1 MVKTGTNLLN
11 NFAVF
16 VIGLGVSLVPL
27 DFSVNVAFPAITHAF
42 SLPTQSIRWIPF
54 SYVLTYG
61 LLVIGF
67 GALGDRLGHLHIFRA
82 GLVLAIFALS
92 MCALAPNYHLLIA
105 ARILQ
110 GISAAIILSCAPA
123 IVTFLY
129 AESKRT
135 KALSIYGSMTAA
147 AGVVAPLIG
156 GFLIAWV
163 DWSGVFWFR
172 VPIAILSLLLLQ
184 ILIIKDKILASYR
197 PLSITTS
204 DQLTFQL
211 MVEKFKKDHRFIGV
225 NGLSAVIQFS
235 TFSLPLLIPYYL
247 TNIERWGIEK
257 IGFLL
262 STWALGTLLG
272 SWSVDQL
279 TRKLSTHFV
288 ANMGAWLSAISL
300 LIIALCTTNTNLN
313 FIFLAVIIQG
323 FGLGLFQVSYSDIV
337 IKSLPL
343 KARGIAG
350 GITVMTRTVGVAI
363 GSLVWLWI
371 LDRNLSTPKE
381 SLSMANSEFI
391 QGFQI
396 VFLIAAG
403 VIPVFLAFQ
412 YLVNQIFDSKP
423 IIQKTKI

>member
-1 MVKTGTNLLN
+1 MN

-27 DFSVNVAFPAITHAF
+27 DFSVNVAFPAITNAF

-67 GALGDRLGHLHIFRA
+67 GALGDRLGHLRIFRA

-110 GISAAIILSCAPA
+110 GISAAILLSCAPA
-123 IVTFLY
+123 IVTFLF

-135 KALSIYGSMTAA
+135 KALSIYGSMTAV
-147 AGVVAPLIG
+147 AGVIAPLIG
-156 GFLIAWV
+156 GFVIAWV
-163 DWSGVFWFR
+163 DWPGVFWFR

-184 ILIIKDKILASYR
+184 ILIIKEKIPAPDRSLRISA
-197 PLSITTS
+197 S
-204 DQLTFQL
+204 DQPTFQL
-211 MVEKFKKDHRFIGV
+211 MFQKFKKDHRFIGV
-225 NGLSAVIQFS
+225 NALSAVIQFS
-235 TFSLPLLIPYYL
+235 SFSLPLLIPYYL
-247 TNIERWGIEK
+247 TNIERWEIEK

-262 STWALGTLLG
+262 STWALGTLVG

-279 TRKLSTHFV
+279 TRKLSTHFI
-288 ANMGAWLSAISL
+288 AYIGAWLSAISL
-300 LIIALCTTNTNLN
+300 LIIALWSTHANLD
-313 FIFLAVIIQG
+313 IIYLAVIIRG
-323 FGLGLFQVSYSDIV
+323 FGLGLFQVAYSDFV

-371 LDRNLSTPKE
+371 LDLNLSTRKD
-381 SLSMANSEFI
+381 SLSIADSEFI
-391 QGFQI
+391 QGFQM

-412 YLVNQIFDSKP
+412 YLVNQIFDPKP
-423 IIQKTKI
+423 AIQKTKI

>member
-1 MVKTGTNLLN
+1 MN

-27 DFSVNVAFPAITHAF
+27 DFSVNVAFPAITNAF

-67 GALGDRLGHLHIFRA
+67 GALGDRLGHLRIFRA

-110 GISAAIILSCAPA
+110 GISAAILLSCAPA
-123 IVTFLY
+123 IVTFLF

-135 KALSIYGSMTAA
+135 KALSIYGSMTAV

-156 GFLIAWV
+156 GFVIAWV
-163 DWSGVFWFR
+163 DWPGVFWFR

-184 ILIIKDKILASYR
+184 ILIIKEKIPAPDRSLRISA
-197 PLSITTS
+197 S
-204 DQLTFQL
+204 DQPTFQL
-211 MVEKFKKDHRFIGV
+211 MFQKFKKDHRFIGV
-225 NGLSAVIQFS
+225 NALSAVIQFS
-235 TFSLPLLIPYYL
+235 SFSLPLLIPYYL
-247 TNIERWGIEK
+247 TNIERWEIEK

-262 STWALGTLLG
+262 STWALGTLVG

-279 TRKLSTHFV
+279 TRKLSTHFI
-288 ANMGAWLSAISL
+288 AYIGAWLSAISL
-300 LIIALCTTNTNLN
+300 LIIALWSTHANLD
-313 FIFLAVIIQG
+313 IIYLAVIIQG
-323 FGLGLFQVSYSDIV
+323 FGLGLFQVAYSDFV

-371 LDRNLSTPKE
+371 LDRNLSTRKD
-381 SLSMANSEFI
+381 SLSIADSEFI
-391 QGFQI
+391 QGFQM

-412 YLVNQIFDSKP
+412 YLVNQIFDPKP
-423 IIQKTKI
+423 AIQKTKI

>member
-1 MVKTGTNLLN
+1 MN

-27 DFSVNVAFPAITHAF
+27 DFSVNVAFPAITNAF

-61 LLVIGF
+61 FLVIGF

-110 GISAAIILSCAPA
+110 GISAAVILSCAPA

-135 KALSIYGSMTAA
+135 KALSIYGSMTAV
-147 AGVVAPLIG
+147 AGVAAPLIG

-163 DWSGVFWFR
+163 DWPGVFWFR

-184 ILIIKDKILASYR
+184 ILIIKEKIPEPDRILTISA
-197 PLSITTS
+197 S
-204 DQLTFQL
+204 DQLTF
-211 MVEKFKKDHRFIGV
+211 KIIIKNFKKDHRFIWM
-225 NGLSAVIQFS
+225 NALSVVIQFS

-247 TNIERWGIEK
+247 ANVELWKIEK

-262 STWALGTLLG
+262 STWALGSLVG

-279 TRKLSTHFV
+279 TIKLSTHFI
-288 ANMGAWLSAISL
+288 AYMGAWLTAISL
-300 LIIALCTTNTNLN
+300 FFIALWSTNTKLEI
-313 FIFLAVIIQG
+313 IFLAVMIQG
-323 FGLGLFQVSYSDIV
+323 FGLGLFQVAYSDLV

-350 GITVMTRTVGVAI
+350 GVTVMTRTMGVAI

-371 LDRNLSTPKE
+371 LDRNLSIPKE
-381 SLSMANSEFI
+381 SLSITNSELT
-391 QGFQI
+391 QGFQT
-396 VFLIAAG
+396 VFFIAAG
-403 VIPVFLAFQ
+403 VIPVFLTFQ
-412 YLVNQIFDSKP
+412 YLFNKIFDL
-423 IIQKTKI
+423 KTLS

>member
-1 MVKTGTNLLN
+1 LN

-27 DFSVNVAFPAITHAF
+27 DFSVNVAFPAITNAF

-67 GALGDRLGHLHIFRA
+67 GALGDRLGHLRIFRA

-110 GISAAIILSCAPA
+110 GISAAILLSCAPA
-123 IVTFLY
+123 IVTFLF

-135 KALSIYGSMTAA
+135 KALSIYGSMTAV
-147 AGVVAPLIG
+147 AGVIAPLIG
-156 GFLIAWV
+156 GFVIAWV
-163 DWSGVFWFR
+163 DWPGVFWFR

-184 ILIIKDKILASYR
+184 ILIIKEKIPAPDRSLRISA
-197 PLSITTS
+197 S
-204 DQLTFQL
+204 DQPTFQL
-211 MVEKFKKDHRFIGV
+211 MFQKFKKDHRFIGV
-225 NGLSAVIQFS
+225 NALSAVIQFS
-235 TFSLPLLIPYYL
+235 SFSLPLLIPYYL
-247 TNIERWGIEK
+247 TNIERWEIEK

-262 STWALGTLLG
+262 STWALGTLVG

-279 TRKLSTHFV
+279 TRKLSTHFIAYV
-288 ANMGAWLSAISL
+288 GAWLSAISL
-300 LIIALCTTNTNLN
+300 LIIALWSTHANLD
-313 FIFLAVIIQG
+313 IIYLAVIIQG
-323 FGLGLFQVSYSDIV
+323 FGLGLFQVAYSDFV

-371 LDRNLSTPKE
+371 LDRNLSTRKD
-381 SLSMANSEFI
+381 SLSIADSEFI
-391 QGFQI
+391 QGFQM

-412 YLVNQIFDSKP
+412 YLVNQIFDPKP
-423 IIQKTKI
+423 AIQKTKI

>member
-1 MVKTGTNLLN
+1 LN

-27 DFSVNVAFPAITHAF
+27 DFSVNVAFPAITNAF

-67 GALGDRLGHLHIFRA
+67 GALGDRLGHLRIFRA

-110 GISAAIILSCAPA
+110 GISAAILLSCAPA
-123 IVTFLY
+123 IVTFLF

-135 KALSIYGSMTAA
+135 KALSIYGSMTAV
-147 AGVVAPLIG
+147 AGVIAPLIG
-156 GFLIAWV
+156 GFVIAWV
-163 DWSGVFWFR
+163 DWPGVFWFR

-184 ILIIKDKILASYR
+184 ILIIKEKIPAPDRSLRISA
-197 PLSITTS
+197 S
-204 DQLTFQL
+204 DQPTFQL
-211 MVEKFKKDHRFIGV
+211 MFQKFKKDHRFIGV
-225 NGLSAVIQFS
+225 NALSAVIQFS
-235 TFSLPLLIPYYL
+235 SFSLPLLIPYYL
-247 TNIERWGIEK
+247 TNIERWEIEK

-262 STWALGTLLG
+262 STWALGTLVG

-279 TRKLSTHFV
+279 TRKLSTHFIAYV
-288 ANMGAWLSAISL
+288 GAWLSAISL
-300 LIIALCTTNTNLN
+300 LIIALWSTHANLD
-313 FIFLAVIIQG
+313 IIYLAVIIQG
-323 FGLGLFQVSYSDIV
+323 FGLGLFQVAYSDFV

-371 LDRNLSTPKE
+371 LDLNLSTRKD
-381 SLSMANSEFI
+381 SLSIADSEFI
-391 QGFQI
+391 QGFQM

-412 YLVNQIFDSKP
+412 YLVNQIFDPKP
-423 IIQKTKI
+423 AIQKTKI

>member
-1 MVKTGTNLLN
+1 LN

-27 DFSVNVAFPAITHAF
+27 DFSVNVAFPAITNAF

-67 GALGDRLGHLHIFRA
+67 GALGDRLGHLRIFRA

-110 GISAAIILSCAPA
+110 GISAAILLSCAPA
-123 IVTFLY
+123 IVTFLF

-135 KALSIYGSMTAA
+135 KALSIYGSMTAV
-147 AGVVAPLIG
+147 AGVIAPLIG
-156 GFLIAWV
+156 GFVIAWV
-163 DWSGVFWFR
+163 DWPGVFWFR

-184 ILIIKDKILASYR
+184 ILIIKEKIPAPDRSLRISA
-197 PLSITTS
+197 S
-204 DQLTFQL
+204 DQPTFQL
-211 MVEKFKKDHRFIGV
+211 MFQKFKKDHRFIGV
-225 NGLSAVIQFS
+225 NALSAVIQFS
-235 TFSLPLLIPYYL
+235 SFSLPLLIPYYL
-247 TNIERWGIEK
+247 TNIERWEIEK

-262 STWALGTLLG
+262 STWALGTLVG

-279 TRKLSTHFV
+279 TRKLSTHFIAYV
-288 ANMGAWLSAISL
+288 GAWLSAISL
-300 LIIALCTTNTNLN
+300 LIIALWSTHANLD
-313 FIFLAVIIQG
+313 IIYLAVIIQG
-323 FGLGLFQVSYSDIV
+323 FGLGLFQVAYSDFV

-371 LDRNLSTPKE
+371 LDRNLSTPKD
-381 SLSMANSEFI
+381 SLSIADSEFI
-391 QGFQI
+391 QGFQM

-412 YLVNQIFDSKP
+412 YLVNQIFDPKP
-423 IIQKTKI
+423 ALHKTKI

>member
-1 MVKTGTNLLN
+1 LN

-27 DFSVNVAFPAITHAF
+27 DFSVNVAFPAITNAF

-67 GALGDRLGHLHIFRA
+67 GALGDRLGHLRIFRA

-110 GISAAIILSCAPA
+110 GISAAILLSCAPA
-123 IVTFLY
+123 IVTFLF

-135 KALSIYGSMTAA
+135 KALSIYGSMTAV
-147 AGVVAPLIG
+147 AGVIAPLIG
-156 GFLIAWV
+156 GFVIAWV
-163 DWSGVFWFR
+163 DWPGVFWFR

-184 ILIIKDKILASYR
+184 ILIIKEKIPAPDRSLRISA
-197 PLSITTS
+197 S
-204 DQLTFQL
+204 DQPTFQL
-211 MVEKFKKDHRFIGV
+211 MFQKFKKDHRFIGV
-225 NGLSAVIQFS
+225 NALSAVIQFS
-235 TFSLPLLIPYYL
+235 SFSLPLLIPYYL
-247 TNIERWGIEK
+247 TNIERWEIEK

-262 STWALGTLLG
+262 STWALGTLVG

-279 TRKLSTHFV
+279 TRKLSTHFI
-288 ANMGAWLSAISL
+288 AYIGAWLSAISL
-300 LIIALCTTNTNLN
+300 LIIALWSTHANLD
-313 FIFLAVIIQG
+313 IIYLAVIIQG
-323 FGLGLFQVSYSDIV
+323 FGLGLFQVAYSDFV

-371 LDRNLSTPKE
+371 LDLNLSTRKD
-381 SLSMANSEFI
+381 SLSIADSEFI
-391 QGFQI
+391 QGFQM

-412 YLVNQIFDSKP
+412 YLVNQIFDPKP
-423 IIQKTKI
+423 AIQKTKI

>member
-1 MVKTGTNLLN
+1 LN

-27 DFSVNVAFPAITHAF
+27 DFSVNVAFPAITNAF

-67 GALGDRLGHLHIFRA
+67 GALGDRLGHLRIFRA

-110 GISAAIILSCAPA
+110 GISAAILLSCAPA
-123 IVTFLY
+123 IVTFLF

-135 KALSIYGSMTAA
+135 KALSIYGSMTAV
-147 AGVVAPLIG
+147 AGVIAPLIG
-156 GFLIAWV
+156 GFVIAWV
-163 DWSGVFWFR
+163 DWPGVFWFR

-184 ILIIKDKILASYR
+184 ILIIKEKIPAPDRSLRISA
-197 PLSITTS
+197 S
-204 DQLTFQL
+204 DQPTFQL
-211 MVEKFKKDHRFIGV
+211 MFQKFKKDHRFIGV
-225 NGLSAVIQFS
+225 NALSAVIQFS
-235 TFSLPLLIPYYL
+235 SFSLPLLIPYYL
-247 TNIERWGIEK
+247 TNIERWEIEK

-262 STWALGTLLG
+262 STWALGTLVG

-279 TRKLSTHFV
+279 TRKLSTHFI
-288 ANMGAWLSAISL
+288 AYIGAWLSAISL
-300 LIIALCTTNTNLN
+300 LIIALWSTHANLD
-313 FIFLAVIIQG
+313 IIYLAVIIQG
-323 FGLGLFQVSYSDIV
+323 FGLGLFQVAYSDFV

-350 GITVMTRTVGVAI
+350 GVTVMTRTVGVAI

-371 LDRNLSTPKE
+371 LDRNLSIPKE
-381 SLSMANSEFI
+381 SLSIANSEFI
-391 QGFQI
+391 QGFQM

-412 YLVNQIFDSKP
+412 YLVNQIFDPKP
-423 IIQKTKI
+423 AIQKTKI

>member
-1 MVKTGTNLLN
+1 MN

-27 DFSVNVAFPAITHAF
+27 DFSVNVAFPAITNAF

-67 GALGDRLGHLHIFRA
+67 GALGDRLGHLRIFRA

-92 MCALAPNYHLLIA
+92 MCAIAPNYHLLIA

-110 GISAAIILSCAPA
+110 GISAAILLSCAPA
-123 IVTFLY
+123 IVTFLF

-135 KALSIYGSMTAA
+135 KALSIYGSMTAV
-147 AGVVAPLIG
+147 AGVIAPLIG
-156 GFLIAWV
+156 GFVIAWV
-163 DWSGVFWFR
+163 DWPGVFWFR

-184 ILIIKDKILASYR
+184 ILIIKEKIPAPDRS
-197 PLSITTS
+197 LSISAS
-204 DQLTFQL
+204 DQPTFQL
-211 MVEKFKKDHRFIGV
+211 MFQKFKKDHRFLGV
-225 NGLSAVIQFS
+225 NALSAVIQFS
-235 TFSLPLLIPYYL
+235 SFSLPLLIPYYL
-247 TNIERWGIEK
+247 TNIERWEIEK

-262 STWALGTLLG
+262 STWALGTLVG

-279 TRKLSTHFV
+279 TRKLSTHFI
-288 ANMGAWLSAISL
+288 AYIGAWLSAISL
-300 LIIALCTTNTNLN
+300 LIIALWSTHANLD
-313 FIFLAVIIQG
+313 IIYLAVIIQG
-323 FGLGLFQVSYSDIV
+323 FGLGLFQVAYSDFV

-371 LDRNLSTPKE
+371 LDRNLSTPKD
-381 SLSMANSEFI
+381 SLSIADSEFI
-391 QGFQI
+391 QGFQM

-412 YLVNQIFDSKP
+412 YLVNQIFDPKP
-423 IIQKTKI
+423 AIQKTKI

>member
-1 MVKTGTNLLN
+1 MN

-27 DFSVNVAFPAITHAF
+27 DFSVNVAFPAISNAS

-67 GALGDRLGHLHIFRA
+67 GALGDRLGHLRIFRA

-110 GISAAIILSCAPA
+110 GISAAILLSCAPA
-123 IVTFLY
+123 IVTFLF

-135 KALSIYGSMTAA
+135 KALSIYGSMTAV
-147 AGVVAPLIG
+147 AGVIAPLIG
-156 GFLIAWV
+156 GFVIAWV
-163 DWSGVFWFR
+163 DWPGVFWFR

-184 ILIIKDKILASYR
+184 ILIIKEKIPAPDRSLRISA
-197 PLSITTS
+197 S
-204 DQLTFQL
+204 DQPTFQL
-211 MVEKFKKDHRFIGV
+211 MFQKFKKDHRFIGV
-225 NGLSAVIQFS
+225 NALSAVIQFS
-235 TFSLPLLIPYYL
+235 SFSLPLLIPYYL
-247 TNIERWGIEK
+247 TNIERWEIEK

-262 STWALGTLLG
+262 STWALGTLVG

-279 TRKLSTHFV
+279 TRKLSTHFIAYV
-288 ANMGAWLSAISL
+288 GAWLSAISL
-300 LIIALCTTNTNLN
+300 LIIALWSTHANLD
-313 FIFLAVIIQG
+313 IIYLAVIIQG
-323 FGLGLFQVSYSDIV
+323 FGLGLFQVAYSDFV

-371 LDRNLSTPKE
+371 LDLNLSTRKD
-381 SLSMANSEFI
+381 SLSIADSEFI
-391 QGFQI
+391 QGFQM

-412 YLVNQIFDSKP
+412 YLVNQIFDPKP
-423 IIQKTKI
+423 ALHKTKI

>member
-1 MVKTGTNLLN
+1 LN

-27 DFSVNVAFPAITHAF
+27 DFSVNVAFPAITNAF

-67 GALGDRLGHLHIFRA
+67 GALGDRLGHLRIFRA

-110 GISAAIILSCAPA
+110 GISAAILLSCAPA
-123 IVTFLY
+123 IVTFLF

-135 KALSIYGSMTAA
+135 KALSIYGSMTAV
-147 AGVVAPLIG
+147 AGVIAPLIG
-156 GFLIAWV
+156 GFVIAWV
-163 DWSGVFWFR
+163 DWPGVFWFR

-184 ILIIKDKILASYR
+184 ILIIKEKIPAPDRSLRISA
-197 PLSITTS
+197 S
-204 DQLTFQL
+204 DQPTFQL
-211 MVEKFKKDHRFIGV
+211 MFQKFKKDHRFIGV
-225 NGLSAVIQFS
+225 NALSAVFQFS
-235 TFSLPLLIPYYL
+235 SFSLPLLIPYYL
-247 TNIERWGIEK
+247 TNIERWEIEK

-262 STWALGTLLG
+262 STWALGTLVG

-279 TRKLSTHFV
+279 TRKLSTHFIAYV
-288 ANMGAWLSAISL
+288 GAWLSAISL
-300 LIIALCTTNTNLN
+300 LIIALWSTHANLD
-313 FIFLAVIIQG
+313 IIYLAVIIQG
-323 FGLGLFQVSYSDIV
+323 FGLGLFQVAYSDFV

-371 LDRNLSTPKE
+371 LDRNLSTRKD
-381 SLSMANSEFI
+381 SLSIADSEFI
-391 QGFQI
+391 QGFQM

-412 YLVNQIFDSKP
+412 YLVNQIFDPKP
-423 IIQKTKI
+423 AIQKTKI

>member
-1 MVKTGTNLLN
+1 MTN

-27 DFSVNVAFPAITHAF
+27 DFSVNVAFPAITNAF

-92 MCALAPNYHLLIA
+92 MCAIAPSYHLLIA

-110 GISAAIILSCAPA
+110 GISAAVLLSCAPA
-123 IVTFLY
+123 ILTFLY

-135 KALSIYGSMTAA
+135 KALSIYGSMAA
-147 AGVVAPLIG
+147 TAGVIAPLIG

-163 DWSGVFWFR
+163 DWPGVFWFR

-184 ILIIKDKILASYR
+184 ILIIKEKIPAPDRS
-197 PLSITTS
+197 LSISAS
-204 DQLTFQL
+204 DQLSFQL
-211 MVEKFKKDHRFIGV
+211 MVQKFKKDHRFIGV
-225 NGLSAVIQFS
+225 NALSAVIQFS

-247 TNIERWGIEK
+247 TNIELWGIEK

-262 STWALGTLLG
+262 STWALGTLVG

-279 TRKLSTHFV
+279 AIKLSTNLI
-288 ANMGAWLSAISL
+288 ANIGAWLTAISL
-300 LIIALCTTNTNLN
+300 FFIALCSANTNLD

-323 FGLGLFQVSYSDIV
+323 FGLGLFQVAYSDIV

-343 KARGIAG
+343 QARGIAG

-371 LDRNLSTPKE
+371 LDQFLSTSKE
-381 SLSMANSEFI
+381 LLSIANSEFI
-391 QGFQI
+391 QGFQM

-412 YLVNQIFDSKP
+412 YLVNQMFDPKP
-423 IIQKTKI
+423 IVQKTKI

>member
-1 MVKTGTNLLN
+1 MN

-27 DFSVNVAFPAITHAF
+27 DFSVNVAFPAITNAF

-67 GALGDRLGHLHIFRA
+67 GALGDRLGHLRIFRA

-110 GISAAIILSCAPA
+110 GISAAILLSCAPA
-123 IVTFLY
+123 IVTFLF

-135 KALSIYGSMTAA
+135 KALSIYGSMTAV

-156 GFLIAWV
+156 GFVIAWV
-163 DWSGVFWFR
+163 DWPGVFWFR

-184 ILIIKDKILASYR
+184 ILIIKEKIPAPDRSLRISA
-197 PLSITTS
+197 S
-204 DQLTFQL
+204 DQPTFQL
-211 MVEKFKKDHRFIGV
+211 MFQKFKKDHRFIGV
-225 NGLSAVIQFS
+225 NALSAVIQFS
-235 TFSLPLLIPYYL
+235 SFSLPLLIPYYL
-247 TNIERWGIEK
+247 TNIERWEIEK

-262 STWALGTLLG
+262 STWALGTLVG

-279 TRKLSTHFV
+279 TRKLSTHFIAYV
-288 ANMGAWLSAISL
+288 GAWLSAISL
-300 LIIALCTTNTNLN
+300 LIIALWSTHANLD
-313 FIFLAVIIQG
+313 IIYLAVIIQG
-323 FGLGLFQVSYSDIV
+323 FGLGLFQVAYSDFV

-371 LDRNLSTPKE
+371 LDRNLSTPKD
-381 SLSMANSEFI
+381 SLSIADSEFI

-403 VIPVFLAFQ
+403 LIPVFLAFQ
-412 YLVNQIFDSKP
+412 YLVNQIFDPKP
-423 IIQKTKI
+423 AIQKTKI

>member
-1 MVKTGTNLLN
+1 LN

-27 DFSVNVAFPAITHAF
+27 DFSVNVAFPAITNAF

-67 GALGDRLGHLHIFRA
+67 GALGDRLGHLRIFRA

-110 GISAAIILSCAPA
+110 GISAAILLSCAPA
-123 IVTFLY
+123 IVTFLF

-135 KALSIYGSMTAA
+135 KALSIYGSMTAV
-147 AGVVAPLIG
+147 AGVIAPLIG
-156 GFLIAWV
+156 GFVIAWV
-163 DWSGVFWFR
+163 DWPGVFWFR

-184 ILIIKDKILASYR
+184 ILIIKEKIPAPDRSLRISA
-197 PLSITTS
+197 S
-204 DQLTFQL
+204 DQPTFQL
-211 MVEKFKKDHRFIGV
+211 MFQKFKKDHRFIGV
-225 NGLSAVIQFS
+225 NALSAVIQFS
-235 TFSLPLLIPYYL
+235 SFSLPLLIPYYL
-247 TNIERWGIEK
+247 TNIERWEIEK

-262 STWALGTLLG
+262 STWALGTLVG

-279 TRKLSTHFV
+279 TRKLSTHFIAYV
-288 ANMGAWLSAISL
+288 GAWLSAISL
-300 LIIALCTTNTNLN
+300 LIIALWSTHANLD
-313 FIFLAVIIQG
+313 IIYLAVIIQG
-323 FGLGLFQVSYSDIV
+323 FGLGLFQVAYSDFV

-371 LDRNLSTPKE
+371 LDRNLSTPKD
-381 SLSMANSEFI
+381 SLSIADSEFI
-391 QGFQI
+391 QGFQM

-412 YLVNQIFDSKP
+412 YLVNQIFDPKP
-423 IIQKTKI
+423 AIQKTKI

>member
-1 MVKTGTNLLN
+1 LN

-27 DFSVNVAFPAITHAF
+27 DFSVNVAFPAITNAF

-67 GALGDRLGHLHIFRA
+67 GALGDRLGHLRIFRA

-110 GISAAIILSCAPA
+110 GISAAILLSCAPA
-123 IVTFLY
+123 IVTFLF

-135 KALSIYGSMTAA
+135 KALSIYGSMTAV
-147 AGVVAPLIG
+147 AGVIAPLIG
-156 GFLIAWV
+156 GFVIAWV
-163 DWSGVFWFR
+163 DWPGVFWFR

-184 ILIIKDKILASYR
+184 ILIIKEKIPAPDRSLRISA
-197 PLSITTS
+197 S
-204 DQLTFQL
+204 DQPTFQL
-211 MVEKFKKDHRFIGV
+211 MFQKFKKDHRFIGV
-225 NGLSAVIQFS
+225 NALSAVIQFS
-235 TFSLPLLIPYYL
+235 SFSLPLLIPYYL
-247 TNIERWGIEK
+247 TNIERWEIEK

-262 STWALGTLLG
+262 STWALGTLVG

-279 TRKLSTHFV
+279 TRKLSTHFIAYV
-288 ANMGAWLSAISL
+288 GAWLSAISL
-300 LIIALCTTNTNLN
+300 LIIALWSTHANLD
-313 FIFLAVIIQG
+313 IIYLAVIIQG
-323 FGLGLFQVSYSDIV
+323 FGLGLFQVAYSDFV

-371 LDRNLSTPKE
+371 LDRNLSTRKD
-381 SLSMANSEFI
+381 SLSIADSEFI
-391 QGFQI
+391 QGFQM

-412 YLVNQIFDSKP
+412 YLVNQIFDPKP
-423 IIQKTKI
+423 ALHKTKI

>member
-1 MVKTGTNLLN
+1 M
-11 NFAVF
+11 
-16 VIGLGVSLVPL
+16 IGLGVSLVPL
-27 DFSVNVAFPAITHAF
+27 DFSVNVAFPEITNAF

-67 GALGDRLGHLHIFRA
+67 GALGDRLGHLRIFRA

-110 GISAAIILSCAPA
+110 GISAAILLSCAPA
-123 IVTFLY
+123 IVTFLF

-135 KALSIYGSMTAA
+135 KALSIYGSMTAV
-147 AGVVAPLIG
+147 AGVIAPLIG
-156 GFLIAWV
+156 GFVIAWV
-163 DWSGVFWFR
+163 DWPGVFWFR

-184 ILIIKDKILASYR
+184 ILIIKEKIPAPDRSLRISA
-197 PLSITTS
+197 S
-204 DQLTFQL
+204 DQPTFQL
-211 MVEKFKKDHRFIGV
+211 MFQKFKKDHRFIGV
-225 NGLSAVIQFS
+225 NALSAVIQFS
-235 TFSLPLLIPYYL
+235 SFSLPLLIPYYL
-247 TNIERWGIEK
+247 TNIERWEIEK

-262 STWALGTLLG
+262 STWALGTLVG

-279 TRKLSTHFV
+279 TRKLSTHFI
-288 ANMGAWLSAISL
+288 AYIGAWLSAISL
-300 LIIALCTTNTNLN
+300 LIIALWSTHANLD
-313 FIFLAVIIQG
+313 IIYLAVIIQG
-323 FGLGLFQVSYSDIV
+323 FGLGLFQVAYSDFV

-350 GITVMTRTVGVAI
+350 GVTVMTRTVGVAI

-371 LDRNLSTPKE
+371 LDLNLSTRKD
-381 SLSMANSEFI
+381 SLSIADSEFI
-391 QGFQI
+391 QGFQM

-403 VIPVFLAFQ
+403 LIPVFLAFQ
-412 YLVNQIFDSKP
+412 YLVNQIFDPKP
-423 IIQKTKI
+423 AIQKTKI

>member
-1 MVKTGTNLLN
+1 MV
-11 NFAVF
+11 
-16 VIGLGVSLVPL
+16 GLGVSLVPL
-27 DFSVNVAFPAITHAF
+27 DFSVNVAFPAITNAF

-61 LLVIGF
+61 FLVIGF
-67 GALGDRLGHLHIFRA
+67 GALGDRLGHLNIFRA

-110 GISAAIILSCAPA
+110 GISAAIVLSCAPA

-129 AESKRT
+129 AESNRT
-135 KALSIYGSMTAA
+135 KALSIYGSMTAV
-147 AGVVAPLIG
+147 AGVIAPLIG
-156 GFLIAWV
+156 GLVIAWV
-163 DWSGVFWFR
+163 DWPGVFWFR

-184 ILIIKDKILASYR
+184 ILIIKEKMPAPDRSLTISA
-197 PLSITTS
+197 S

-211 MVEKFKKDHRFIGV
+211 MVQKFKKDHRFIWM
-225 NGLSAVIQFS
+225 NALSAVIQFS

-247 TNIERWGIEK
+247 ANVELWRIEK

-262 STWALGTLLG
+262 STWALGTLVG

-279 TRKLSTHFV
+279 TIKLSTHFI
-288 ANMGAWLSAISL
+288 AYIGAWLTAISL
-300 LIIALCTTNTNLN
+300 FFIALWSTNTKLEI
-313 FIFLAVIIQG
+313 IFLAVMIQG
-323 FGLGLFQVSYSDIV
+323 FGLGLFQVAYSDVV

-343 KARGIAG
+343 KARGIAA

-371 LDRNLSTPKE
+371 LDRNLSIPKE
-381 SLSMANSEFI
+381 SLSITNSEFI
-391 QGFQI
+391 QGFQT

-412 YLVNQIFDSKP
+412 YLVN
-423 IIQKTKI
+423 KISDPKATI

>member
-1 MVKTGTNLLN
+1 MN

-27 DFSVNVAFPAITHAF
+27 DFSVNVAFPAITNAF

-67 GALGDRLGHLHIFRA
+67 GALGDRLGHLNIFRA

-110 GISAAIILSCAPA
+110 GISAAVVLSCAPA
-123 IVTFLY
+123 IVTLLY

-135 KALSIYGSMTAA
+135 KALSIYGSMTAL
-147 AGVVAPLIG
+147 AGVIAPLIG

-163 DWSGVFWFR
+163 DWPGVFWFR

-184 ILIIKDKILASYR
+184 ILIIKEKIPAPDRSLTISA
-197 PLSITTS
+197 S
-204 DQLTFQL
+204 DQLTFKL
-211 MVEKFKKDHRFIGV
+211 MLQKFKKDHRFIGV
-225 NGLSAVIQFS
+225 NALSAVIQFS

-247 TNIERWGIEK
+247 TNIELWGIEK

-262 STWALGTLLG
+262 STWALGTLVG
-272 SWSVDQL
+272 SWSVDLL
-279 TRKLSTHFV
+279 TMKLSTHFI
-288 ANMGAWLSAISL
+288 AYIGAWLTAISL
-300 LIIALCTTNTNLN
+300 FFIALCSTNTNLD
-313 FIFLAVIIQG
+313 FIFLAVMIQG
-323 FGLGLFQVSYSDIV
+323 FGLGLFQVAYSDVV
-337 IKSLPL
+337 IKALPL

-350 GITVMTRTVGVAI
+350 GITVMTRTLGVAI

-371 LDRNLSTPKE
+371 LDQNLSISKE
-381 SLSMANSEFI
+381 SLSITNSEFI
-391 QGFQI
+391 QGFQM
-396 VFLIAAG
+396 VFLIAAS

-412 YLVNQIFDSKP
+412 YLVNKIFDPKP
-423 IIQKTKI
+423 YEQPRT

>member
-1 MVKTGTNLLN
+1 LN

-27 DFSVNVAFPAITHAF
+27 DFSVNVAFPAITNAF

-67 GALGDRLGHLHIFRA
+67 GALGDRLGHLRIFRA

-110 GISAAIILSCAPA
+110 GISAAILLSCAPA
-123 IVTFLY
+123 IVTFLF

-135 KALSIYGSMTAA
+135 KALSIYGSMTAV

-156 GFLIAWV
+156 GFVIAWV
-163 DWSGVFWFR
+163 DWPGVFWFR

-184 ILIIKDKILASYR
+184 ILIIKEKIPAPDRSLRISA
-197 PLSITTS
+197 S
-204 DQLTFQL
+204 DQPTFQL
-211 MVEKFKKDHRFIGV
+211 MFQKFKKDHRFIGV
-225 NGLSAVIQFS
+225 NALSAVIQFS
-235 TFSLPLLIPYYL
+235 SFSLPLLIPYYL
-247 TNIERWGIEK
+247 TNIERWEIEK

-262 STWALGTLLG
+262 STWALGTLVG

-279 TRKLSTHFV
+279 TRKLSTHFI
-288 ANMGAWLSAISL
+288 AYIGAWLSAISL
-300 LIIALCTTNTNLN
+300 LIIALWSTHANLD
-313 FIFLAVIIQG
+313 IIYLAVIIQG
-323 FGLGLFQVSYSDIV
+323 FGLGLFQVAYSDFV

-350 GITVMTRTVGVAI
+350 GVTVMTRTVGVAI

-371 LDRNLSTPKE
+371 LDLNLSTRKD
-381 SLSMANSEFI
+381 SLSIADSEFI
-391 QGFQI
+391 QGFQM

-403 VIPVFLAFQ
+403 LIPVFLAFQ
-412 YLVNQIFDSKP
+412 YLVNQIFDPKP
-423 IIQKTKI
+423 AIQKTKI

>member
-1 MVKTGTNLLN
+1 LN

-27 DFSVNVAFPAITHAF
+27 DFSVNVAFPAITNAF
-42 SLPTQSIRWIPF
+42 LLPTQSIRWIPF

-67 GALGDRLGHLHIFRA
+67 GALGDRLGHVHIFRA

-110 GISAAIILSCAPA
+110 GVSAAIVLSCAPA

-135 KALSIYGSMTAA
+135 KALSIYGSMTAV
-147 AGVVAPLIG
+147 AGVIAPLIG

-163 DWSGVFWFR
+163 DWPGVFWFR

-184 ILIIKDKILASYR
+184 ILIIKEKIPTPDRS
-197 PLSITTS
+197 STISDS
-204 DQLTFQL
+204 DQLTFQM
-211 MVEKFKKDHRFIGV
+211 MVQKFKKDHRFICL
-225 NGLSAVIQFS
+225 NALSAVIQFS

-247 TNIERWGIEK
+247 ANVELWRIEK

-262 STWALGTLLG
+262 STWALGTLVG

-279 TRKLSTHFV
+279 TIRLSIHFI
-288 ANMGAWLSAISL
+288 AYIGAWLTAISL
-300 LIIALCTTNTNLN
+300 FFIALCSTNTNLD
-313 FIFLAVIIQG
+313 FIFLAVMIQG
-323 FGLGLFQVSYSDIV
+323 FGLGLFQVAYSDVV

-363 GSLVWLWI
+363 GSVVWLWI

-381 SLSMANSEFI
+381 SLSITNSEFI
-391 QGFQI
+391 QGFQT

-403 VIPVFLAFQ
+403 AIPVFLAFQ
-412 YLVNQIFDSKP
+412 YLVNKIFDPKP
-423 IIQKTKI
+423 ISLTD

>member
-1 MVKTGTNLLN
+1 MN

-27 DFSVNVAFPAITHAF
+27 DFSVNVAFPAITNAF

-110 GISAAIILSCAPA
+110 GISAAVVLSCAPA
-123 IVTFLY
+123 IVTLLY

-135 KALSIYGSMTAA
+135 KALSIYGSMTAL
-147 AGVVAPLIG
+147 AGVIAPLIG

-163 DWSGVFWFR
+163 DWPGVFWFR

-184 ILIIKDKILASYR
+184 ILIIKEKIPAPDRSLTISASDK
-197 PLSITTS
+197 
-204 DQLTFQL
+204 LTFKL
-211 MVEKFKKDHRFIGV
+211 MLQKFKKDHRFIGV
-225 NGLSAVIQFS
+225 NALSAVIQFS

-247 TNIERWGIEK
+247 TNIELWGIEK

-262 STWALGTLLG
+262 STWALGTLVG
-272 SWSVDQL
+272 SWSVNLL
-279 TRKLSTHFV
+279 TIKLSTHFI
-288 ANMGAWLSAISL
+288 AYIGAWLTAISL
-300 LIIALCTTNTNLN
+300 FFIALCSINTNLD
-313 FIFLAVIIQG
+313 FIFLAVMIQG
-323 FGLGLFQVSYSDIV
+323 FGLGLFQVAYSDVV
-337 IKSLPL
+337 IKGLPL

-371 LDRNLSTPKE
+371 LDQNLSISKE
-381 SLSMANSEFI
+381 SISITNPEFI
-391 QGFQI
+391 QGFQM

-403 VIPVFLAFQ
+403 VVPVFLAFQ
-412 YLVNQIFDSKP
+412 YLVNKIFDPKP
-423 IIQKTKI
+423 LIQKTKI

>member
-1 MVKTGTNLLN
+1 M
-11 NFAVF
+11 
-16 VIGLGVSLVPL
+16 IGLGVSLVPL
-27 DFSVNVAFPAITHAF
+27 DISVNVAFPAITNAF

-67 GALGDRLGHLHIFRA
+67 GALGDRLGHLQIFRA

-110 GISAAIILSCAPA
+110 GISAAIVLSCAPA

-135 KALSIYGSMTAA
+135 KALSIYGSMTAL
-147 AGVVAPLIG
+147 AGVIAPLIG

-163 DWSGVFWFR
+163 DWPGVFWFR

-184 ILIIKDKILASYR
+184 ILIIKEKIPAPDRSLTISA
-197 PLSITTS
+197 S

-211 MVEKFKKDHRFIGV
+211 MVQKFKKDHRFIGV
-225 NGLSAVIQFS
+225 NALSAVIQFS

-247 TNIERWGIEK
+247 TNIELWEIEK
-257 IGFLL
+257 VGFLL
-262 STWALGTLLG
+262 STWALGTLVG
-272 SWSVDQL
+272 SWSVEQL
-279 TRKLSTHFV
+279 TIKLSTHFI
-288 ANMGAWLSAISL
+288 AYIGAWLTAISL
-300 LIIALCTTNTNLN
+300 LIIGIWSTNTNLD
-313 FIFLAVIIQG
+313 FIFLAVMIQG
-323 FGLGLFQVSYSDIV
+323 FGLGLFQVAYSDVV
-337 IKSLPL
+337 IKALPL

-371 LDRNLSTPKE
+371 LDQNLSISKE
-381 SLSMANSEFI
+381 SLSITNSEFI
-391 QGFQI
+391 QGFQM

-412 YLVNQIFDSKP
+412 YLVNKIFDPKP
-423 IIQKTKI
+423 LI

>member
-1 MVKTGTNLLN
+1 LN

-27 DFSVNVAFPAITHAF
+27 DFSVNVAFPAITNAF

-67 GALGDRLGHLHIFRA
+67 GALGDRLGHLRIFRA

-110 GISAAIILSCAPA
+110 GISAAILLSCAPA
-123 IVTFLY
+123 IVTFLF

-135 KALSIYGSMTAA
+135 KALSIYGSMTAV
-147 AGVVAPLIG
+147 AGVIAPLIG
-156 GFLIAWV
+156 GFVIAWV
-163 DWSGVFWFR
+163 DWPGVFWFR

-184 ILIIKDKILASYR
+184 ILIIKEKIPAPDRSLRISA
-197 PLSITTS
+197 S
-204 DQLTFQL
+204 DQPTFQL
-211 MVEKFKKDHRFIGV
+211 MFQKFKKDHRFIGV
-225 NGLSAVIQFS
+225 NALSAVFQFS
-235 TFSLPLLIPYYL
+235 SFSLPLLIPYYL
-247 TNIERWGIEK
+247 TNIERWEIEK

-262 STWALGTLLG
+262 STWALGTLVG

-279 TRKLSTHFV
+279 TRKLSTHFIAYV
-288 ANMGAWLSAISL
+288 GAWLSAISL
-300 LIIALCTTNTNLN
+300 LIIALWSTHANLD
-313 FIFLAVIIQG
+313 IIYLAVIIQG
-323 FGLGLFQVSYSDIV
+323 FGLGLFQVAYSDFV

-371 LDRNLSTPKE
+371 LDLNLSTRKD
-381 SLSMANSEFI
+381 SLSIADSEFI
-391 QGFQI
+391 QGFQM

-412 YLVNQIFDSKP
+412 YLVNQIFDPKP
-423 IIQKTKI
+423 ALHKTKI

>member
-1 MVKTGTNLLN
+1 MN

-27 DFSVNVAFPAITHAF
+27 DFSVNVAFPAITNAF

-67 GALGDRLGHLHIFRA
+67 GALGDRLGHLRIFRA

-110 GISAAIILSCAPA
+110 GISAAILLSCAPA
-123 IVTFLY
+123 ILTFLF

-135 KALSIYGSMTAA
+135 KALSIYGSMTAV
-147 AGVVAPLIG
+147 AGVIAPLIG
-156 GFLIAWV
+156 GFVIAWV
-163 DWSGVFWFR
+163 DWPGVFWFR

-184 ILIIKDKILASYR
+184 ILIIKEKIPAPDRS
-197 PLSITTS
+197 LSISAS
-204 DQLTFQL
+204 DQPTFQL
-211 MVEKFKKDHRFIGV
+211 MFQKFKKDHRFIGV
-225 NGLSAVIQFS
+225 NALSAVIQFS
-235 TFSLPLLIPYYL
+235 SFSLPLLIPYYL
-247 TNIERWGIEK
+247 TNIERWEIEK

-262 STWALGTLLG
+262 STWALGTLVG

-279 TRKLSTHFV
+279 TRKLSTHFIAYV
-288 ANMGAWLSAISL
+288 GAWLSAISL
-300 LIIALCTTNTNLN
+300 LIIALWSTHANLD
-313 FIFLAVIIQG
+313 IIYLAVIIQG
-323 FGLGLFQVSYSDIV
+323 FGLGLFQVAYSDFV

-371 LDRNLSTPKE
+371 LDRNLSTPKD
-381 SLSMANSEFI
+381 SLSIADSEFI
-391 QGFQI
+391 QGFQM

-412 YLVNQIFDSKP
+412 YLVNKIFDPKP
-423 IIQKTKI
+423 LI

>member
-1 MVKTGTNLLN
+1 MN

-27 DFSVNVAFPAITHAF
+27 DFSVNVAFPAITNAF

-110 GISAAIILSCAPA
+110 GISAAILLSCAPA
-123 IVTFLY
+123 IVTFLF

-135 KALSIYGSMTAA
+135 KALSIYGSMTAV
-147 AGVVAPLIG
+147 AGVIAPLIG
-156 GFLIAWV
+156 GFVIAWV
-163 DWSGVFWFR
+163 DWPGVFWFR

-184 ILIIKDKILASYR
+184 ILIIKEKIPAPDRSLRISA
-197 PLSITTS
+197 S
-204 DQLTFQL
+204 DQPTFQL
-211 MVEKFKKDHRFIGV
+211 MFQKFKKDHRFIGV
-225 NGLSAVIQFS
+225 NALSAVIQFS
-235 TFSLPLLIPYYL
+235 SFSLPLLIPYYL
-247 TNIERWGIEK
+247 TNIERWEIEK

-262 STWALGTLLG
+262 STWALGTLVG

-279 TRKLSTHFV
+279 TRKLSTHFI
-288 ANMGAWLSAISL
+288 AYIGAWLSAISL
-300 LIIALCTTNTNLN
+300 LIIALWSTHANLD
-313 FIFLAVIIQG
+313 IIYLAVIIQG
-323 FGLGLFQVSYSDIV
+323 FGLGLFQVAYSDFV

-350 GITVMTRTVGVAI
+350 GVTVMTRTVGVAI

-371 LDRNLSTPKE
+371 LDRNLSTPKD
-381 SLSMANSEFI
+381 SLSIADSEFI
-391 QGFQI
+391 QGFQM

-412 YLVNQIFDSKP
+412 YLVNQIFDPKP
-423 IIQKTKI
+423 AIQKTKI

>member
-1 MVKTGTNLLN
+1 LN

-27 DFSVNVAFPAITHAF
+27 DFSVNVAFPAITNAF

-82 GLVLAIFALS
+82 GLVLAIFSLS

-110 GISAAIILSCAPA
+110 GISAAIVLSCAPA

-135 KALSIYGSMTAA
+135 KALSIYGSMTAL
-147 AGVVAPLIG
+147 AGVIAPLIG

-163 DWSGVFWFR
+163 DWPGVFWFR

-184 ILIIKDKILASYR
+184 ILIIQEKITAPDRSLTISA
-197 PLSITTS
+197 S

-211 MVEKFKKDHRFIGV
+211 MLQKFKKDHRFIGV
-225 NGLSAVIQFS
+225 NALSAVIQFS

-247 TNIERWGIEK
+247 TNIELWEIEK
-257 IGFLL
+257 VGFLL
-262 STWALGTLLG
+262 STWALGTLVG
-272 SWSVDQL
+272 SWSVEQL
-279 TRKLSTHFV
+279 TIKLSTHFI
-288 ANMGAWLSAISL
+288 AYIGSWLTAISL
-300 LIIALCTTNTNLN
+300 LIIGIWSTNTNLD
-313 FIFLAVIIQG
+313 FIFLAVMIQG
-323 FGLGLFQVSYSDIV
+323 FGLGLFQVAYSDVV
-337 IKSLPL
+337 IKALPM

-363 GSLVWLWI
+363 GALVWLWI
-371 LDRNLSTPKE
+371 LDQNLSTSKE
-381 SLSMANSEFI
+381 SLSITNSEFI
-391 QGFQI
+391 QGFQM

-412 YLVNQIFDSKP
+412 YLVNKIFDPKP
-423 IIQKTKI
+423 LI

>member
-1 MVKTGTNLLN
+1 M
-11 NFAVF
+11 
-16 VIGLGVSLVPL
+16 IGLGVSLVPL
-27 DFSVNVAFPAITHAF
+27 DFSVNVAFPAITNAF

-67 GALGDRLGHLHIFRA
+67 GALGDRLGHLRIFRA

-110 GISAAIILSCAPA
+110 GISAAILLSCAPA
-123 IVTFLY
+123 IVTFLF

-135 KALSIYGSMTAA
+135 KALSIYGSMTAV
-147 AGVVAPLIG
+147 AGVIAPLIG
-156 GFLIAWV
+156 GFVIAWV
-163 DWSGVFWFR
+163 DWPGVFWFR

-184 ILIIKDKILASYR
+184 ILIIKEKIPAPDRSLRISA
-197 PLSITTS
+197 S
-204 DQLTFQL
+204 DQPTFQL
-211 MVEKFKKDHRFIGV
+211 MFQKFKKDHRFIGV
-225 NGLSAVIQFS
+225 NALSAVIQFS
-235 TFSLPLLIPYYL
+235 SFSLPLLIPYYL
-247 TNIERWGIEK
+247 TNIERWEIEK

-262 STWALGTLLG
+262 STWALGTLVG

-279 TRKLSTHFV
+279 TRKLSTHFI
-288 ANMGAWLSAISL
+288 AYIGAWLSAISL
-300 LIIALCTTNTNLN
+300 LIIALWSTHANLD
-313 FIFLAVIIQG
+313 IIYLAVIIQG
-323 FGLGLFQVSYSDIV
+323 FGLGLFQVAYSDFV

-350 GITVMTRTVGVAI
+350 GVTVMTRTVGVAI

-371 LDRNLSTPKE
+371 LDRNLSTPKD
-381 SLSMANSEFI
+381 SLSIADSEFI
-391 QGFQI
+391 QGFQM

-412 YLVNQIFDSKP
+412 YLVNQIFDPKP
-423 IIQKTKI
+423 AIQKTKI

>member
-1 MVKTGTNLLN
+1 LN

-27 DFSVNVAFPAITHAF
+27 DFSVNVAFPAITNAF

-67 GALGDRLGHLHIFRA
+67 GALGDRLGHLRIFRA

-110 GISAAIILSCAPA
+110 GISAAILLSCAPA
-123 IVTFLY
+123 IVTFLF

-135 KALSIYGSMTAA
+135 KALSIYGSMTAV
-147 AGVVAPLIG
+147 AGVIAPLIG
-156 GFLIAWV
+156 GFVIAWV
-163 DWSGVFWFR
+163 DWPGVFWFR

-184 ILIIKDKILASYR
+184 ILIIKEKIPAPDRSLRISA
-197 PLSITTS
+197 S
-204 DQLTFQL
+204 DQPTFQL
-211 MVEKFKKDHRFIGV
+211 MFQKFKKDHRFIGV
-225 NGLSAVIQFS
+225 NALSAVIQFS
-235 TFSLPLLIPYYL
+235 SFSLPLLIPYYL
-247 TNIERWGIEK
+247 TNIERWEIEK

-262 STWALGTLLG
+262 STWALGTLVG

-279 TRKLSTHFV
+279 TRKLSTHFIAYV
-288 ANMGAWLSAISL
+288 GAWLSAISL
-300 LIIALCTTNTNLN
+300 LIIALWSTHANLD
-313 FIFLAVIIQG
+313 IIYLAVIIQG
-323 FGLGLFQVSYSDIV
+323 FGLGLFQVAYSDFV

-371 LDRNLSTPKE
+371 LDRNLSTPKD
-381 SLSMANSEFI
+381 SLSIADSEFI

-403 VIPVFLAFQ
+403 LIPVFLAFQ
-412 YLVNQIFDSKP
+412 YLVNQIFDPKP
-423 IIQKTKI
+423 ALQKTKI

>member
-1 MVKTGTNLLN
+1 M
-11 NFAVF
+11 
-16 VIGLGVSLVPL
+16 IGLGVSLVPL
-27 DFSVNVAFPAITHAF
+27 DFSVNVAFPAITNAF

-61 LLVIGF
+61 FLVIGF
-67 GALGDRLGHLHIFRA
+67 GALGDRLGHLNIFRA

-92 MCALAPNYHLLIA
+92 MCALAPNYHLLIT

-110 GISAAIILSCAPA
+110 GISAAIVLSCAPA

-129 AESKRT
+129 AESNRT
-135 KALSIYGSMTAA
+135 KALSIYGSMTAV
-147 AGVVAPLIG
+147 AGVIAPVIG
-156 GFLIAWV
+156 GLVIAWV
-163 DWSGVFWFR
+163 DWPGVFWFR

-184 ILIIKDKILASYR
+184 ILIIKEKIPTPDRSLTISA
-197 PLSITTS
+197 S

-211 MVEKFKKDHRFIGV
+211 MVQKFKKDHRFIWM
-225 NGLSAVIQFS
+225 NALSAVIQFS

-247 TNIERWGIEK
+247 ANVELWRIEK

-262 STWALGTLLG
+262 STWALGTLVG

-279 TRKLSTHFV
+279 TIKLSTHFI
-288 ANMGAWLSAISL
+288 AYIGAWLTAISL
-300 LIIALCTTNTNLN
+300 FFIALCSTHTNLD
-313 FIFLAVIIQG
+313 FIFLAVMIQG
-323 FGLGLFQVSYSDIV
+323 FGLGLFQVAYSDVV

-343 KARGIAG
+343 KARGIAA

-371 LDRNLSTPKE
+371 LDRNLSIPKE
-381 SLSMANSEFI
+381 SLSITNSEFI
-391 QGFQI
+391 QGFQT

-412 YLVNQIFDSKP
+412 YLVN
-423 IIQKTKI
+423 KISDPKATI

>member
-1 MVKTGTNLLN
+1 M
-11 NFAVF
+11 
-16 VIGLGVSLVPL
+16 IGLGVSLVPL
-27 DFSVNVAFPAITHAF
+27 DFSVNVAFPAITNAF

-67 GALGDRLGHLHIFRA
+67 GALGDRLGHLRIFRA

-110 GISAAIILSCAPA
+110 GISAAILLSCAPA
-123 IVTFLY
+123 IVTFLF

-135 KALSIYGSMTAA
+135 KALSIYGSMTAV
-147 AGVVAPLIG
+147 AGVIAPLIG
-156 GFLIAWV
+156 GFVIAWV
-163 DWSGVFWFR
+163 DWPGVFWFR

-184 ILIIKDKILASYR
+184 ILIIKEKIPAPDRSLRISA
-197 PLSITTS
+197 S
-204 DQLTFQL
+204 DQPTFQL
-211 MVEKFKKDHRFIGV
+211 MFQKFKKDHRFIGV
-225 NGLSAVIQFS
+225 NALSAVIQFS
-235 TFSLPLLIPYYL
+235 SFSLPLLIPYYL
-247 TNIERWGIEK
+247 TNIERWEIEK

-262 STWALGTLLG
+262 STWALGTLVG

-279 TRKLSTHFV
+279 TRKLSTHFIAYV
-288 ANMGAWLSAISL
+288 GAWLSAISL
-300 LIIALCTTNTNLN
+300 LIIALWSTHANLD
-313 FIFLAVIIQG
+313 IIYLAVIIQG
-323 FGLGLFQVSYSDIV
+323 FGLGLFQVAYSDFV

-371 LDRNLSTPKE
+371 LDRNLSTPKD
-381 SLSMANSEFI
+381 SLSIADSEFI
-391 QGFQI
+391 QGFQM

-412 YLVNQIFDSKP
+412 YLVNQIFDPKP
-423 IIQKTKI
+423 AIQKTKI

>member
-1 MVKTGTNLLN
+1 MN

-27 DFSVNVAFPAITHAF
+27 DFSVNVAFPAITNAF

-67 GALGDRLGHLHIFRA
+67 GALGDRLGHLRIFRA

-110 GISAAIILSCAPA
+110 GISAAILLSCAPA
-123 IVTFLY
+123 IVTFLF

-135 KALSIYGSMTAA
+135 KALSIYGSMTAV
-147 AGVVAPLIG
+147 AGVIAPLIG
-156 GFLIAWV
+156 GFVIAWV
-163 DWSGVFWFR
+163 DWPGVFWFR

-184 ILIIKDKILASYR
+184 ILIIKEKIPAPDRSLRISA
-197 PLSITTS
+197 S
-204 DQLTFQL
+204 DQPTFQL
-211 MVEKFKKDHRFIGV
+211 MFQKFKKDHRFIGV
-225 NGLSAVIQFS
+225 NALSAVFQFS
-235 TFSLPLLIPYYL
+235 SFSLPLLIPYYL
-247 TNIERWGIEK
+247 TNIERWEIEK

-262 STWALGTLLG
+262 STWALGTLVG

-279 TRKLSTHFV
+279 TRKLSTHFIAYV
-288 ANMGAWLSAISL
+288 GAWLSAISL
-300 LIIALCTTNTNLN
+300 LIIALWSTHANLD
-313 FIFLAVIIQG
+313 IIYLAVIIQG
-323 FGLGLFQVSYSDIV
+323 FGLGLFQVAYSDFV

-371 LDRNLSTPKE
+371 LDRNLSTPKD
-381 SLSMANSEFI
+381 SLSIADSEFI

-403 VIPVFLAFQ
+403 LIPVFLAFQ
-412 YLVNQIFDSKP
+412 YLVNQIFDPKP
-423 IIQKTKI
+423 AIQKTKI